1 MILSH
6 VRLHSID
13 RIFYDWG
20 SQVCFWRRFHCS
32 EKRVW
37 RCQTQRKKPKPY
49 LLQTFGMKTHTHTQ
63 IRIHAQAQFCYI
75 ATWNVSTLH
84 CNVFILCSSHFA
96 RSSCRHVVTFAC
108 CYAWLLS
115 CCRQVPVGQGRTW
128 SKVFEVM
135 EMVKGKSGLS
145 DYSVTQT
152 TLEEVFLFLT
162 LKSGVFGEDI
172 CY

>member
-6 VRLHSID
+6 GRLHSID

-49 LLQTFGMKTHTHTQ
+49 LLQTFGMKTHTRTQ
-63 IRIHAQAQFCYI
+63 IPLDAYKHNFVI
-75 ATWNVSTLH
+75 SSH
-84 CNVFILCSSHFA
+84 CNVFILCSSNFT